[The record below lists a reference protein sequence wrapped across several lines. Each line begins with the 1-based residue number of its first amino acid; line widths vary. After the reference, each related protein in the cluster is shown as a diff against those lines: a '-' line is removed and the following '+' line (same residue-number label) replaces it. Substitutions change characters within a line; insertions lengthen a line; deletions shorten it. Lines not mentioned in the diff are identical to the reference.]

1 MCRQNRR
8 HLEDHRADQRADH
21 DRRADERHVGDIG
34 RTVGDTQHLSG
45 GGNILCAADKGEQV
59 AAIGLGTRQ
68 DRDIGGSGDEQA
80 YVDPVYG
87 RGSERL
93 QDLVRA
99 VAGSFKFEI
108 GHEYQP
114 AMTTTDVVRAARE
127 ATSEIPIVMANSG
140 DPVGTGLIAS
150 LARPGGNITGL
161 SLLLPELG
169 GKRLALLQE
178 AVPKV
183 SHVAVLWNPTN
194 AAKPLEWKSTQVAAG
209 ALGVRV
215 TSFEVREPTD
225 FASAFAAIV
234 KARSNALIPLAEPLT
249 RAHRRQIAEFAAKN
263 RLPMIA
269 ELRDFAEAGGLM
281 SYGPNLPGLY
291 RRAATYVD
299 KILKGAK
306 PADLPVE
313 QPTEF
318 ELVINLKTAKALG
331 LTIPQSVLIRADQV
345 IR

>member
-1 MCRQNRR
+1 VRQFRN
-8 HLEDHRADQRADH
+8 
-21 DRRADERHVGDIG
+21 
-34 RTVGDTQHLSG
+34 S
-45 GGNILCAADKGEQV
+45 
-59 AAIGLGTRQ
+59 
-68 DRDIGGSGDEQA
+68 
-80 YVDPVYG
+80 
-87 RGSERL
+87 
-93 QDLVRA
+93 
-99 VAGSFKFEI
+99 KFEI
-108 GHEYQP
+108 RISP
-114 AMTTTDVVRAARE
+114 ASIFVVGLVLSIVAAPFPADAQSPAAPRIGVLTLFAPPDPQVEALKQGLRELGWIEGQNVGLEHRYTEGKLERLPDLVAELLRLKVDVIVTGGEAGIRAARD
-127 ATSEIPIVMANSG
+127 ATRTIPIVMANSG

-161 SLLLPELG
+161 SLLLSELG
-169 GKRLALLQE
+169 GKRLALLRE
-178 AVPKV
+178 TVPKV

-194 AAKPLEWKSTQVAAG
+194 AAKPLEWKSIQVAAG

-225 FASAFAAIV
+225 FALAFAAV
-234 KARSNALIPLAEPLT
+234 AKARSNALTPLSEPLT
-249 RAHRRQIAEFAAKN
+249 RAHRRQIGEFAVKN

-269 ELRDFAEAGGLM
+269 ENREFAEAGGLM
-281 SYGPNLPGLY
+281 TYGPSLPDLY

-313 QPTEF
+313 QASKF

-331 LTIPQSVLIRADQV
+331 LKIPQTILVRADEV